1 MTRFFLKILNKKIM
15 EKLNPEFNLVN
26 GKNKNQ
32 KSRGVPCFSM

>member
-1 MTRFFLKILNKKIM
+1 M

-32 KSRGVPCFSM
+32 KSRGVPCFNLE